1 MCSRYGCDPVV
12 TRRSKHTVGMAR
24 AIDAVEAAYSL
35 DGTTEAWL
43 ARLLQAVAPDLDLG
57 AGTYAF
63 TVRSSEDPRLRPDS
77 ELATRGLDPG
87 YLGVLAELNE
97 AVPGEVLDLVAR
109 TLVSC
114 GALEQIFGDGP
125 ANRIFRDVAGR
136 VGIVDGFSMFAH
148 DGELGGI
155 VMSAPSRAVLR
166 LSGPTLH
173 VWTRIGLHVAAA
185 LRLRRKILEGT
196 SSVEALVSPGGEV
209 AHAEGTV
216 RTDGDVRARLRL
228 AVKRVEQARTKAVR
242 ADPAHALTL
251 WRGLVDGRWSLVD
264 RWESDGKRYVAVHAN
279 PPSGKDPRALTER
292 EAAVLSYAVRSA
304 SDKEIAFALG
314 LPAGTVAT
322 IIRRVVHKLGCRRRV
337 DLIGFDRAESLIV
350 PTADVEVLRSGI
362 DRASP
367 RLAVLTPEER
377 EIVELVVC
385 GATNA
390 EIARAR
396 RKTRKTI
403 DNQLYRIYG
412 KLGVESRAELV
423 RDAVQPAP
431 R

>member
-1 MCSRYGCDPVV
+1 MGCAV
-12 TRRSKHTVGMAR
+12 
-24 AIDAVEAAYSL
+24 DAVEAAYSL

-43 ARLLQAVAPDLDLG
+43 ARLLQAVDPDLDLG

-63 TVRSSEDPRLRPDS
+63 TARSSEDPRLRPDS
-77 ELATRGLDPG
+77 ELAMRALDPA
-87 YLGVLAELNE
+87 YLGILAELNE
-97 AVPGEVLDLVAR
+97 AVPGEVLELVAR
-109 TLVSC
+109 NLVTC
-114 GALEQIFGDGP
+114 GGLGQTFGVDSP
-125 ANRIFRDVAGR
+125 IHEHFHAIAGR
-136 VGIVDGFSMFAH
+136 AGITDSFSMFAH
-148 DGELGGI
+148 DGEIGGI

-166 LSGPTLH
+166 LSGPTLQ
-173 VWTRIGLHVAAA
+173 VWTRIGLHFAAA
-185 LRLRRKILEGT
+185 LRLRRKILDGT

-209 AHAEGTV
+209 AHAEGTL

-242 ADPAHALTL
+242 ADPARALTL

-304 SDKEIAFALG
+304 SDKQIAFALG

-322 IIRRVVHKLGCRRRV
+322 IVRRVIHKLGCRRRV
-337 DLIGFDRAESLIV
+337 DLVGFDRAESLIV
-350 PTADVEVLRSGI
+350 PTTDVEVLRSGI

-377 EIVELVVC
+377 AVVELVVC

-403 DNQLYRIYG
+403 ENQLYRIYG